1 MSDISPEARN
11 SVSNQQRMFSLA
23 RDHYGLNRAKL
34 SVLTDISTSTLKGWE
49 TGTVMPAWAIG
60 ELAKA
65 GVPADL
71 LSLVFDP
78 FNCHFG
84 VNGDGGDNLDEV
96 AAIASDLA
104 HAYNIARN
112 PNSPGGIQIV
122 PQEEAG
128 LRPIKRRLHAASRKA
143 AA

>member
-1 MSDISPEARN
+1 MSDVSPEARN

-34 SVLTDISTSTLKGWE
+34 SALTDISTSTLKGWE
-49 TGTVMPAWAIG
+49 TGTVMPAWALG

-65 GVPADL
+65 GVPAEL
-71 LSLVFDP
+71 LTLVLDP
-78 FNCHFG
+78 FGCHVG
-84 VNGDGGDNLDEV
+84 INGDGGDNLDEI

-104 HAYNIARN
+104 HEYNLARN
-112 PNSPGGIQIV
+112 PNSPGGVHIV
-122 PQEEAG
+122 PQEEAR
-128 LRPIKRRLHAASRKA
+128 LRPIKKRLHAASRKA